1 MKKRLEYFD
10 VVKGI
15 GAILVLLGHLQGDQ
29 IFSYSPYFL
38 PMCEWIFSFHMPLF
52 FIVSG
57 MLISYRNDISKDYN
71 ETVKKRFK
79 GIMIPYFWFC
89 FFYMTV
95 VIVALIKGEIA
106 PYTLYLNLFYV
117 LSMYGMSV
125 LWFLPALFLGE
136 ILFIFLIKKFGDKKG
151 AGCVYALGAIALI
164 LLVFVHK
171 GTYETELLKRVHDVI
186 ITCLRPFVA
195 ATFVGA
201 GYYGFKLVSGWL
213 YRHDVV
219 DCDAKAIKDMEASSD
234 CFVEVGPLQKFIN
247 TPVKQVVFD
256 IALGIILMIIGLLNV
271 NHNHGVDFR
280 SLVIK
285 NYFFYYLCA
294 LTSSFGLILICKHI
308 RPFKILT
315 FFGVNSLIF
324 MGVHGSETVVYWATQ
339 LAMWVN
345 QFLTRA
351 RGYICYAIIVLV
363 ILVYVSIMIV
373 LINRFAPFILGK
385 PFSLKTVLKKTD
397 KK

>member
-57 MLISYRNDISKDYN
+57 MLIKYRDDISKDYN
-71 ETVKKRFK
+71 QTVKKRFK
-79 GIMIPYFWFC
+79 GIMIPYFWFS

-95 VIVALIKGEIA
+95 VIFALIKGEIA

-117 LSMYGMSV
+117 FSMYGMSV

-213 YRHDVV
+213 YT
-219 DCDAKAIKDMEASSD
+219 
-234 CFVEVGPLQKFIN
+234 PLQKLVN
-247 TPVKQVVFD
+247 TPIKQVIFD
-256 IALGIILMIIGLLNV
+256 VALGIILMIIGLLNV

-294 LTSSFGLILICKHI
+294 LTSSFGLILICKRI

-363 ILVYVSIMIV
+363 ILVYVSIMIM
-373 LINRFAPFILGK
+373 LINKFAPFILGK
-385 PFSLKTVLKKTD
+385 PFDIKSIFKRKTE
-397 KK
+397 